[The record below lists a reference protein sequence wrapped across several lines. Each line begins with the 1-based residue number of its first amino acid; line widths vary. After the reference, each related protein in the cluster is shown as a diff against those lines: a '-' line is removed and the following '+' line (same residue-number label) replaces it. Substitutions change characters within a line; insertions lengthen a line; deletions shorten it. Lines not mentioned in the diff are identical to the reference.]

1 MKTAKLLVERLWPK
15 KDYIIGR
22 LYVNGVFFC
31 NTLENPDRGLRSY
44 MTESQIKALKIAN
57 HTAIAD
63 GQYKVVLRQSPR
75 FKRIL
80 PLILNVKGFSGVLF
94 HAGNTVN
101 DTAGCILVGK
111 NDKKG
116 WLSESK
122 ITEQNLVNLI
132 KQYDNIEL
140 TIKY

>member
-22 LYVNGVFFC
+22 LYVNSVFFC

-44 MTESQIKALKIAN
+44 MTESQIKALKIAK
-57 HTAIAD
+57 HTAISD

-111 NDKKG
+111 KDKKG

-122 ITEQNLVNLI
+122 ITEQNLVNLL

>member
-1 MKTAKLLVERLWPK
+1 
-15 KDYIIGR
+15 
-22 LYVNGVFFC
+22 
-31 NTLENPDRGLRSY
+31 

>member
-122 ITEQNLVNLI
+122 ITEQNLVNLL

>member
-1 MKTAKLLVERLWPK
+1 MKTAKLLVKRLWPK

-122 ITEQNLVNLI
+122 ITEQNLVNLL

>member
-1 MKTAKLLVERLWPK
+1 MKTAKLLIERLWPK

-22 LYVNGVFFC
+22 LYVNDVFFC
-31 NTLENPDRGLRSY
+31 NTLENPDRGLHSY

-122 ITEQNLVNLI
+122 ITERNLVNLL

>member
-1 MKTAKLLVERLWPK
+1 MKTAKLLIERLWPK

-22 LYVNGVFFC
+22 LYVNDVFFC

-80 PLILNVKGFSGVLF
+80 PLILNVKGFSGILF

-116 WLSESK
+116 WLSESR
-122 ITEQNLVNLI
+122 ITEQNLVNLLT
-132 KQYDNIEL
+132 QYDNIEL

>member
-1 MKTAKLLVERLWPK
+1 MKTAKLLIERLWPK

-116 WLSESK
+116 CLSESK
-122 ITEQNLVNLI
+122 ITEQNLVNLL

>member
-22 LYVNGVFFC
+22 LYVNDVFFC

-94 HAGNTVN
+94 HSGNTVN

-122 ITEQNLVNLI
+122 ITEQNLVNLL

-140 TIKY
+140 IIKY

>member
-122 ITEQNLVNLI
+122 ITEQNLVNLL

-140 TIKY
+140 IIKY

>member
-44 MTESQIKALKIAN
+44 MTESQIKALKISN

-122 ITEQNLVNLI
+122 ITEQNLVNLL

>member
-44 MTESQIKALKIAN
+44 MTESQIKALKIAKQ
-57 HTAIAD
+57 TAIAD

-122 ITEQNLVNLI
+122 ITEQNLVNLL

>member
-1 MKTAKLLVERLWPK
+1 MKTAKLLVERLWLK

-80 PLILNVKGFSGVLF
+80 PLILNVKCFSGVLF

-122 ITEQNLVNLI
+122 ITEQNLVNLL

>member
-1 MKTAKLLVERLWPK
+1 MKTAKLLIERLWPK

-22 LYVNGVFFC
+22 LYVNDVFFC

-44 MTESQIKALKIAN
+44 MTESQIKSLKIAKY
-57 HTAIAD
+57 TAIAD
-63 GQYKVVLRQSPR
+63 GQYKVILRQSPR

-116 WLSESK
+116 WLSESR
-122 ITEQNLVNLI
+122 ITEQNLVNLLT
-132 KQYDNIEL
+132 QYDNIEL

>member
-1 MKTAKLLVERLWPK
+1 MKTAKLLVERLWLK

-44 MTESQIKALKIAN
+44 MTESQINGSKIAT

-63 GQYKVVLRQSPR
+63 GQYKVILRQSPR

-116 WLSESK
+116 WLSESR
-122 ITEQNLVNLI
+122 ITEQNLVNLLT
-132 KQYDNIEL
+132 QYDNIEL